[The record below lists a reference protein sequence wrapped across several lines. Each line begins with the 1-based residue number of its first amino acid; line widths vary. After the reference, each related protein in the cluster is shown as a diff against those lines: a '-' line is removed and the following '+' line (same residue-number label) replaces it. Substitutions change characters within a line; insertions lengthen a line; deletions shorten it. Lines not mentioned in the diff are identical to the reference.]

1 MSNKAW
7 ASWDQ
12 GDKRR
17 ITLECTHEGADKLP
31 WSEPLCRS
39 SHLIPV
45 GTGHVSMLD
54 SEHCLGTNGF
64 KSIIVCYPFLP
75 LLLLLVILFLLLA
88 LGHQVVQI
96 AELPLGKEKV
106 EKLPNEDEGQHL

>member
-1 MSNKAW
+1 MGPS
-7 ASWDQ
+7 
-12 GDKRR
+12 
-17 ITLECTHEGADKLP
+17 
-31 WSEPLCRS
+31 
-39 SHLIPV
+39 
-45 GTGHVSMLD
+45 HVSVLD
-54 SEHCLGTNGF
+54 GGTNGF
-64 KSIIVCYPFLP
+64 KVCYTVCYPFLP